1 MVMLAI
7 LAAPLGILGVIGTIG
22 CLIIIYKLETDE
34 AYAKRFE

>member
-7 LAAPLGILGVIGTIG
+7 LAAPLGILGLVGAVG
-22 CLIIIYKLETDE
+22 CFFIIYKLETDE